1 MTCGSGSKFDLK
13 RGASFDLTV
22 RIPSRFADGHF
33 AGWTLESQVRDTKG
47 GLIATLAATWV
58 DPALARFIRLVA
70 LDTRAWPL
78 GEAQFDIVLQA
89 PDGFRWPTS
98 TVTFTV
104 VRGATSV

>member
-1 MTCGSGSKFDLK
+1 MTCDSTSNFGIK

-33 AGWTLESQVRDTKG
+33 AGWSLESQVRDPKG
-47 GLIATLAATWV
+47 GLIATLTATWV
-58 DPALARFIRLVA
+58 DPAVARFIRLVA

-78 GEAQFDIVLQA
+78 GEAHFDIVLQS
-89 PDGFRWPTS
+89 PGGFRWPT
-98 TVTFTV
+98 TTAAFTV

>member
-1 MTCGSGSKFDLK
+1 MTCDSASKFSIK

-33 AGWTLESQVRDTKG
+33 AGWALESQVRDAKG

-58 DPALARFIRLVA
+58 DPVPARYIRLVA

-78 GEAQFDIVLQA
+78 GDAQFDIVLRS
-89 PDGFRWPTS
+89 PGGFRWPTS
-98 TVTFTV
+98 TATFAV
-104 VRGATSV
+104 VRGVTIV